1 MTMLWIGLGVKTT
14 AKADIMINTPPGL
27 VAGDAFRIAFVT
39 GQATNATSTEIS
51 YYNNF
56 VNDDAII
63 EAGGG
68 VNVVT
73 YDGTTITFAA
83 IASTASTNAVT
94 NIGEYGVPVY
104 LSNGTLVTPSD
115 TSTGLWSGTLTNE
128 LDTDLTGGTEG
139 TDVWT
144 GTAPSGGDANFGSA
158 LGSSEVVYGESY
170 TTTSWIAANFANR
183 ATYYHMYG
191 ISQVLTVPAATVPEP
206 SSICLA
212 MLGLGAAIW
221 YSAVLCHGKI

>member
-115 TSTGLWSGTLTNE
+115 TSTGLWSGTL
-128 LDTDLTGGTEG
+128 
-139 TDVWT
+139 
-144 GTAPSGGDANFGSA
+144 P
-158 LGSSEVVYGESY
+158 
-170 TTTSWIAANFANR
+170 TS
-183 ATYYHMYG
+183 
-191 ISQVLTVPAATVPEP
+191 
-206 SSICLA
+206 
-212 MLGLGAAIW
+212 
-221 YSAVLCHGKI
+221 